1 MLLTTTALTAAL
13 LLSGSGSSDDY
24 RDYYLENYAEGDPCN
39 WMRTS
44 GEWTVYFELMSSVG
58 EAALATQLYIHN
70 PTQLTVLGSAR
81 AGGEPRIELDLL
93 DGRLNQPDAM
103 AYLDT
108 APSRWDNE
116 SNTTHYQGQL
126 RMSLTDAAGAPR
138 WIARGALTR
147 SESEELGYFFFDL
160 VPDEQSGTVQDLMR
174 ALMGTPQDGYTFQL
188 SFTPDQGQP
197 WIALRETISSAGLG
211 PFFGPEATES
221 PFIAMQACPL
231 NEEFT
236 R

>member
-1 MLLTTTALTAAL
+1 MLLTTTALAAAM

-24 RDYYLENYAEGDPCN
+24 RDYYLENYAEDDPCN

-44 GEWTVYFELMSSVG
+44 GEWTVYFELMRSVPDPVRG
-58 EAALATQLYIHN
+58 TQLYIHN
-70 PTQLTVLGSAR
+70 PTRLTVLGSAL
-81 AGGEPRIELDLL
+81 AGEAPEVELDILN
-93 DGRLNQPDAM
+93 DRLNQPDAL
-103 AYLDT
+103 AILDA

-126 RMSLTDAAGAPR
+126 RMSLTDAAGASR
-138 WIARGALTR
+138 WIARGELTR
-147 SESEELGYFFFDL
+147 EELDELGSFWFEM
-160 VPDEQSGTVQDLMR
+160 VPDEQSGTIQDLMR
-174 ALMGTPQDGYTFQL
+174 ALMATPQDGYAFQF